1 MGSNDIRLKDLVS
14 IMHPGDRMM
23 IEDQTGR
30 IIYRRQVMYFR
41 SSGIS
46 PDRKVDMLEP
56 HTVIFTKRIRERH
69 LKETEGQ
76 VIPADHV
83 TDFQFQDLEML
94 IYTKIKIK

>member
-1 MGSNDIRLKDLVS
+1 MGSDISLKDLIS
-14 IMHPGDRMM
+14 IMHPGDRLM

-56 HTVIFTKRIRERH
+56 HTVIFTKRIRDRH
-69 LKETEGQ
+69 LKETEWQ

-94 IYTKIKIK
+94 IYTKVKIK

>member
-1 MGSNDIRLKDLVS
+1 MESKISLRDLIT
-14 IMHPGDRMM
+14 IMHPGDRLM

-30 IIYRRQVMYFR
+30 IIYRRQVMYYR

-56 HTVIFTKRIRERH
+56 HTVIFTRRIRDRH

-83 TDFQFQDLEML
+83 TDFQFRDLEML
-94 IYTKIKIK
+94 IYTKVKIK

>member
-1 MGSNDIRLKDLVS
+1 MGSDVRLKDLIG
-14 IMHPGDRMM
+14 IMPPGDRLM

-30 IIYRRQVMYFR
+30 IIYRRHVMYFR
-41 SSGIS
+41 SSGIT
-46 PDRKVDMLEP
+46 PDRTVDKLEP

-83 TDFQFQDLEML
+83 TDFQFQDLEMI
-94 IYTKIKIK
+94 IYTKVKIK

>member
-1 MGSNDIRLKDLVS
+1 MESKISLRDLIT
-14 IMHPGDRMM
+14 IMHPGDRLM

-30 IIYRRQVMYFR
+30 IIYRRPVMYIS

-46 PDRKVDMLEP
+46 LDRRVDMLEP
-56 HTVIFTKRIRERH
+56 HTVIFTKRIRDRH

-76 VIPADHV
+76 IIPADHV

-94 IYTKIKIK
+94 IYTKVKIK

>member
-1 MGSNDIRLKDLVS
+1 MGSDVRLKDLIG
-14 IMHPGDRMM
+14 IMRPGDRLM

-94 IYTKIKIK
+94 IYAKVKIR